1 MAKKGTGAI
10 PDETHFVNQHY
21 PYSSLSRRDRH
32 ALRDV
37 LKLAFPI
44 GSSSHEL
51 WSTFAET
58 TAFVRRAVGEEAAE
72 LPEGIIGGAIVMSYP
87 EDQYDYLAYIAIHPD
102 YRHRR
107 RLFSWGPEPH
117 HGTDL
122 LHYVYDVM
130 RSRVSPTRMQ
140 RWLMIEPAGLDA
152 AHFYLRA
159 LPSNEYP
166 LTFNEEAWTMSV
178 AYDGFSL

>member
-1 MAKKGTGAI
+1 MGKKAADGPARFI
-10 PDETHFVNQHY
+10 NEHY
-21 PYSSLSRRDRH
+21 PYGELSRRDRH

-37 LKLAFPI
+37 LKMAFPI
-44 GSSSHEL
+44 GKSSHEL

-58 TAFVRRAVGEEAAE
+58 TAFVRRAVGDQDTELAE
-72 LPEGIIGGAIVMSYP
+72 GVIGVAIVMSYP
-87 EDQYDYLAYIAIHPD
+87 EDQYDYLAYLAIHPD

-117 HGTDL
+117 HGTEL
-122 LHYVYDVM
+122 VRYVYDVM
-130 RSRVSPTRMQ
+130 HARVSPTRMQ

-159 LPSNEYP
+159 MPSNDYP
-166 LTFNEEAWTMSV
+166 LTFNQDAWTMSV

>member
-1 MAKKGTGAI
+1 MGKKSETGGPAR
-10 PDETHFVNQHY
+10 FVNEHFAY
-21 PYSSLSRRDRH
+21 PELSRRDRH

-44 GSSSHEL
+44 GKSSHEL

-58 TAFVRRAVGEEAAE
+58 TAFVRRAVGGEEGEPA
-72 LPEGIIGGAIVMSYP
+72 EGIIGGAIVMSYP
-87 EDQYDYLAYIAIHPD
+87 EDQYDYLAYLAIHPD

-122 LHYVYDVM
+122 LRYVYDVM
-130 RSRVSPTRMQ
+130 HSRVSPRRMQ

-159 LPSNEYP
+159 LPANDYP
-166 LTFNEEAWTMSV
+166 LTFNQEEWTMAV
-178 AYDGFSL
+178 AYDGLSL